1 MHSEPSGKLQR
12 LIFEQLEGIA
22 ITDPEGRYLYGNEGW
37 EKLIGCRL
45 EDVRGKYVREIVPTT
60 RIHEALET
68 GRPILGNVT
77 FSKDGQEMFSNYLP
91 VYENGT
97 IIAGFIQIIFGN
109 LEQATAF
116 SKVLSDVKSELNY
129 YKKELSR
136 LRRSKY
142 SIENIV
148 GDSEAASALRS
159 QIAKAANSTSTV
171 LIEGET
177 GTGKELVAHSVHA
190 LSQRQDCPFIKIN
203 CAAIPSEL
211 AESELFGYE
220 HGAFT
225 GAKRG
230 GREGLFQMAHTGTLF
245 LDEINQMSY
254 FTQPKLLRALQEREV
269 TRVGGHTATPVDVR
283 LIAAT
288 NRPLEELV
296 REEKFRRDLFYRL
309 NVLTIRTP
317 PLRERAEDIPQ
328 LLDSI
333 IERLN
338 HQLGVRIDGVEPDV
352 VRRLQAY
359 NWPGN
364 IRELQNVVE
373 RAMNIQYC
381 GWLEWSSFQSYFEGK
396 HLSEVR
402 KKTFTAGEYPLKLQ
416 LQELERTIIADAYRT
431 YAGNKK
437 RLAERLGISRTIL
450 YQKLREY
457 QLID

>member
-1 MHSEPSGKLQR
+1 MRPELQDKVWG
-12 LIFEQLEGIA
+12 LILEQLEGIA
-22 ITDPEGRYLYGNEGW
+22 LTDPEGRYLYGNEGW
-37 EKLIGCRL
+37 ERLIGCKL

-77 FSKDGQEMFSNYLP
+77 FSKDGREMFSNYLP
-91 VYENGT
+91 VYENGR
-97 IIAGFIQIIFGN
+97 IVAGFIQVIFGN
-109 LEQATAF
+109 LEQAITF
-116 SKVLSDVKSELNY
+116 SKVVSDVKNELNY
-129 YKKELSR
+129 YKKELSK

-142 SIENIV
+142 SIDNIV
-148 GDSEAASALRS
+148 GDSEVARTLRS
-159 QIAKAANSTSTV
+159 QIVKAANSASTV

-177 GTGKELVAHSVHA
+177 GTGKELVAHSIHM

-220 HGAFT
+220 YGAFT
-225 GAKRG
+225 GAKKG
-230 GREGLFQMAHTGTLF
+230 GKEGLFQMAHTGTLF

-254 FTQPKLLRALQEREV
+254 FIQPKLLRALQEREV
-269 TRVGGHTATPVDVR
+269 TRVGGHSATPVDVR

-317 PLRERAEDIPQ
+317 PLRERLEDIPQ
-328 LLDSI
+328 LLESI

-338 HQLGVRIDGVEPDV
+338 HQLGVRIDGVEADAM
-352 VRRLQAY
+352 RRLQDY
-359 NWPGN
+359 SWPGN

-381 GWLEWSSFQSYFEGK
+381 GWLEWSSFQNYFEGK
-396 HLSEVR
+396 HLSDVR

-416 LQELERTIIADAYRT
+416 LQELERTILADAYRT
-431 YAGNKK
+431 YGGNKK
-437 RLAERLGISRTIL
+437 QIAERLGISRTIL

-457 QLID
+457 QLIE